1 MIQIRKLVAVDM
13 VWLGPRIVLIECA
26 LGVVLPLLLG
36 VWSLRIGL
44 SSQPVISRWQTG
56 FGLWL
61 IGIALNCVPLFLYA
75 RAIAGAGT
83 VEEEGRPE
91 LVRARRYGLQQ
102 VIILVPLLVVLVALA
117 QAGRRPA

>member
-13 VWLGPRIVLIECA
+13 VWLGPRVVLIEYA

-36 VWSLRIGL
+36 VWSVRVGL
-44 SSQPVISRWQTG
+44 SSHPPTSLWQIG

-61 IGIALNCVPLFLYA
+61 IGIALNYVPLFLYA
-75 RAIAGAGT
+75 RAIAGADT
-83 VEEEGRPE
+83 AEEEGRPE
-91 LVRARRYGLQQ
+91 LARPRHYGLQQ

-117 QAGRRPA
+117 QGRRRAA